1 MLSVSWAASGAVLI
15 LVGLRRQYPPI
26 RYFAIALLAVTIL
39 KVFFVDL
46 AQLERVYRVLS
57 VIGLG
62 IILLVTS
69 YLYQRAQR
77 DRGQSP
83 EVL

>member
-1 MLSVSWAASGAVLI
+1 
-15 LVGLRRQYPPI
+15 
-26 RYFAIALLAVTIL
+26 
-39 KVFFVDL
+39 VFFVDL